1 MSKGRLEAFS
11 DCVFSIVATLLILDV
26 HLPTGA
32 GIDAAS
38 LRGLLPKVGVFLLSF
53 VMVGMYWV
61 AHHNM
66 LHFVRQVDRNLL
78 YLNLLLLLCVV
89 FIPFP
94 TSLLGSGLSN
104 PLAVALYGS
113 SLIATNLSGCLMW
126 WYASSAGLLVES
138 VALSWSKK
146 VLLLH
151 AAPVPV
157 YGLAILL
164 AGSYKL
170 ISLLLFLVVPLF
182 FIPPNPLLER
192 LLGNPGADRG

>member
-32 GIDAAS
+32 GIAAAS

-66 LHFVRQVDRNLL
+66 LHFLRQVDRNLL

-94 TSLLGSGLSN
+94 TSL
-104 PLAVALYGS
+104 
-113 SLIATNLSGCLMW
+113 
-126 WYASSAGLLVES
+126 
-138 VALSWSKK
+138 
-146 VLLLH
+146 H
-151 AAPVPV
+151 RQVPP
-157 YGLAILL
+157 G
-164 AGSYKL
+164 
-170 ISLLLFLVVPLF
+170 
-182 FIPPNPLLER
+182 LER
-192 LLGNPGADRG
+192 